1 MRGDDKVDKIIIC
14 VLCLLKIL
22 FIFSSCAIPLF
33 VVMAIITRVTK
44 DKSWATKLLKKIVK

>member
-1 MRGDDKVDKIIIC
+1 MDKIIIS

-22 FIFSSCAIPLF
+22 LIFLSSAIPLF
-33 VVMAIITRVTK
+33 LVMAIITRVTK